1 MAKNNHE
8 DFMGSNTRGYEDIKL
23 IELYPLMPS
32 TTVMVVDTDRDDNV
46 VMRDCVE
53 TGNSYCLAMVE
64 ENGKR
69 AVYPFALSTFYGV
82 DLRATVIPI
91 RYCPRCGKRLRPH
104 MEEGDTGT
112 LYYTCNRCGHR
123 EESWL
128 DAEKLDRP
136 EKSYSD
142 CYGEDAANE

>member
-1 MAKNNHE
+1 MSKNNHE
-8 DFMGSNTRGYEDIKL
+8 DFLGCHTRGYDDIKL
-23 IELYPLMPS
+23 LEIYPLPPE
-32 TTVMVVDTDRDDNV
+32 TTVMVVDTDKDDNV

-64 ENGKR
+64 ENDER

-91 RYCPRCGKRLRPH
+91 RHCPRCGRRLRPH

-128 DAEKLDRP
+128 DAEKLDKP
-136 EKSYSD
+136 EKSCDNYFE
-142 CYGEDAANE
+142 EDETNE